1 MSSVIVLR
9 NAAMALPGIAAVGV
23 RVMMCSFVLVVAL
36 CVGLCLVDARSCCV
50 RAIPNV
56 VCNDRLRDISWR
68 VCVFRASLCNGCSRC
83 LLRRWLRVRW
93 LCVMSLNVSVPR
105 SGGLESVAF
114 CMYASCARKGVTR
127 AYLWILE

>member
-68 VCVFRASLCNGCSRC
+68 VCVFRASLCKRLFAVSPPAVVACA
-83 LLRRWLRVRW
+83 L
-93 LCVMSLNVSVPR
+93 VMCDV
-105 SGGLESVAF
+105 LE
-114 CMYASCARKGVTR
+114 C
-127 AYLWILE
+127 